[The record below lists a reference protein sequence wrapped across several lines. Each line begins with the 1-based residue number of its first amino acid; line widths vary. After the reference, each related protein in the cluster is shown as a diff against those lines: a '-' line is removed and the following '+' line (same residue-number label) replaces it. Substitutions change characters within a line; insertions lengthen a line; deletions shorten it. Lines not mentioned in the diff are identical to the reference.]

1 MSVNPTAPAIA
12 SPTLPTLRTERPQR
26 SRADR
31 FMRTLLRV
39 PDGPRQ
45 ANAESAHRMFG
56 QSILISAA
64 RCLLTYIFLPIIAP
78 IIGVATGIGP
88 IVGIPLGLLAMSF
101 DVLAVRRFWLADH
114 KYRWLCTWIYL
125 VILSFLTFLLVRDV
139 MTLVH
144 L

>member
-1 MSVNPTAPAIA
+1 
-12 SPTLPTLRTERPQR
+12 
-26 SRADR
+26 
-31 FMRTLLRV
+31 
-39 PDGPRQ
+39 
-45 ANAESAHRMFG
+45 MFG

-88 IVGIPLGLLAMSF
+88 IVGIPLGLTAMSF
-101 DVLAVRRFWLADH
+101 DVFAVRRFWLADH

-125 VILSFLTFLLVRDV
+125 VILSFLTFLLVKDV